1 MGLENMGF
9 FKVLNTRLSW
19 LNDRQRL
26 LAENVSN
33 ANTPNFRARDLAEP
47 NFQDL
52 LRRNAAPVALRTT
65 VGKHLQGIG
74 STNDIKFKIQD
85 TDTMA
90 DKSGNSVALEA
101 EMMKVSQ
108 TAADHELMSN
118 LYKKGMGLLRIAI
131 SRSARG

>member
-1 MGLENMGF
+1 
-9 FKVLNTRLSW
+9 LNTRLDW

-33 ANTPNFRARDLAEP
+33 ANTPGYRARDLEQP

-52 LRRNAAPVALRTT
+52 LRRSVAPVALRTT
-65 VGKHLQGIG
+65 AGRHLQGVG
-74 STNDIKFKIQD
+74 TTNDVRFKTIESD
-85 TDTMA
+85 VIG
-90 DKSGNSVALEA
+90 DKSGNSVRLED

-118 LYKKGMGLLRIAI
+118 LYKKGMGMLRIAL
-131 SRSARG
+131 SRPARG